1 MEIQQFITMMNSL
14 TLTPEEKLQI
24 IGQRQKACICLTCP
38 TYVDCSVEEDDRAFC
53 TIGKSACISEEKEC
67 LCPTC
72 PVAASLGLK
81 NRFYCTRGSENQQ
94 LLLEAMMV
102 RREVV

>member
-14 TLTPEEKLQI
+14 TLSSEEKLQI
-24 IGQRQKACICLTCP
+24 IGQRQKECLCPTCP
-38 TYVDCSVEEDDRAFC
+38 TFVDCSVEEDDRAFC
-53 TIGKSACISEEKEC
+53 TIGKSGCISEEKGC

-72 PVAASLGLK
+72 PVAARLELK

-94 LLLEAMMV
+94 LILEAMEV
-102 RREVV
+102 RKEVV